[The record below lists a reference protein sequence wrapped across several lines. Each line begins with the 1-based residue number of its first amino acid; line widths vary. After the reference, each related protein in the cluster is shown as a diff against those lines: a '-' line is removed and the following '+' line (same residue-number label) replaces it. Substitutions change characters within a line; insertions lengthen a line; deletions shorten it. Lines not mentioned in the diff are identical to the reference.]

1 MTGVTVNGG
10 EYAAVIVNGA
20 QNIVLTDCSL
30 NPYSN
35 AYANI
40 EYAMGSGVTTIP
52 SLTVDG
58 VTGDSDKPMVRADTG
73 TVTNMKT
80 AME

>member
-52 SLTVDG
+52 SLTVDD
-58 VTGDSDKPMVRADTG
+58 VTGDSDKPMVRADAG